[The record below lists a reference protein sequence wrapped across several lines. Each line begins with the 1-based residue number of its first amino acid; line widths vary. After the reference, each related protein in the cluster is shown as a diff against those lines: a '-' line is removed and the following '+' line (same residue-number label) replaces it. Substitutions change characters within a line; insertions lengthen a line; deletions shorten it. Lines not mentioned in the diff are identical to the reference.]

1 MIFGGCVN
9 TGNTQ
14 GAKNAWRQ
22 TVARVVK
29 SEMSVRGVKYQA
41 LSQRLEEIGVEQ
53 SADNLR
59 NKVNKGIMGA
69 DLLLQILYVLKAR
82 PLDAALLEEILTDLQ
97 Q

>member
-1 MIFGGCVN
+1 L
-9 TGNTQ
+9 

-22 TVARVVK
+22 TVARLVK

-41 LSQRLEEIGVEQ
+41 LSQRLADIGVEQ

-69 DLLLQILYVLKAR
+69 DLLVQILYVLKAR
-82 PLDAALLEEILTDLQ
+82 AVDAALIEEILTDLDDTNR
-97 Q
+97 